1 MFVVGIWSAR
11 LLTCRER
18 VRLISLHDLSFVR
31 VNHNNCGLYY
41 CHYTPPPAEN
51 TVPVF
56 PNLALISKQVAFV
69 TSKFLSEAI
78 LFGEHVVYKNCSEC
92 QKQFLYTTCSP
103 QVWAWNFHVLNL

>member
-56 PNLALISKQVAFV
+56 PNLALISKHVAFV
-69 TSKFLSEAI
+69 TYLQFNWFQDHDLAKKHI
-78 LFGEHVVYKNCSEC
+78 LQQINAYATAVN
-92 QKQFLYTTCSP
+92 
-103 QVWAWNFHVLNL
+103 